1 MISPSLLCSLIFLL
15 VVQAAA
21 VAVDRLLSEED
32 LTGLYSLRASLGIR
46 SRAWPRKTDPCSNW
60 TGVACRSGRVVE
72 LNLTGLHR
80 TRLGRLNPRFAIDG
94 VRNLTALERFVG
106 AGFQLPGPIPDWLG
120 SGFSPSFSVLVLN
133 SAAVSGYI
141 PYSLG
146 GATGLRVISLSANS
160 ITGNIP
166 PTLGDI
172 AKLSSLDLSG
182 NLLSSS
188 IPPEL
193 AALRNLSFLNLS
205 SNLLS
210 GTIPPSFGMLSELKI
225 LALAGNSLE
234 GAVPSQLGKLSKLES
249 LDLSSNT
256 LAGVLPEAFFSG
268 ASNLRSV
275 NLSRNYFI
283 GVLPNSTWLLSELEL
298 FDVSSNNLTGVF
310 PELVPANMTATGEV
324 FNISSNLYYGL
335 LSSGM
340 WLFLHRFRAVD
351 LSNNYLEG
359 SEPFDIKRRN
369 ALLGSNCFHDSMN
382 QRSLAVCENFYKERA
397 RPFEGSVPPDPSKG
411 VPKSDTKSSHKWRYI
426 LAGVLGGCGVLIAAS
441 ILFLCCLKR
450 SKNRST
456 NQGESPKDR
465 ELPSSSKHLVSSPG
479 IIGESFTYEQIAQ
492 ATSDFRRMNLI
503 KQGHSGNFYLGILK
517 KNVSVVVKR
526 VDVLTMRREAYLVE
540 LDLFAKDLNGKLVP
554 FIGHCLEKENEKF
567 LVYKFMPHGDL
578 SMALHR
584 QPMLEEDGLQS
595 LDWITR
601 LKIATGVAEALCFLH
616 HECNPPLVHRDI
628 QSSSILLDDKFE
640 VRLGSLSDVCA
651 QDGDN
656 HPNVIT
662 RILRRSQTPE
672 QGTSGSSATCAFDI
686 YGLGKVMLELI
697 TGKFGISSSN
707 DLMDT
712 EWLDRTLPYININEK
727 DLISKII
734 DPTLMVDDDL
744 LEEVWAMAV
753 MARCCLN
760 PKPHKRPLARH
771 LLKALH
777 NPLRV
782 VRDESFSGSGP
793 LRSSSSH
800 SSWIGAF
807 LGGWLHSSS
816 EILSVSGQLGRD
828 QNILQ
833 AGGARSHGSL
843 EDHSFS
849 RTRASRE
856 VFPEPNGTST
866 EVDE

>member
-1 MISPSLLCSLIFLL
+1 
-15 VVQAAA
+15 
-21 VAVDRLLSEED
+21 
-32 LTGLYSLRASLGIR
+32 
-46 SRAWPRKTDPCSNW
+46 
-60 TGVACRSGRVVE
+60 
-72 LNLTGLHR
+72 
-80 TRLGRLNPRFAIDG
+80 
-94 VRNLTALERFVG
+94 
-106 AGFQLPGPIPDWLG
+106 
-120 SGFSPSFSVLVLN
+120 
-133 SAAVSGYI
+133 
-141 PYSLG
+141 
-146 GATGLRVISLSANS
+146 
-160 ITGNIP
+160 
-166 PTLGDI
+166 
-172 AKLSSLDLSG
+172 
-182 NLLSSS
+182 
-188 IPPEL
+188 
-193 AALRNLSFLNLS
+193 
-205 SNLLS
+205 
-210 GTIPPSFGMLSELKI
+210 MLSELKI

-234 GAVPSQLGKLSKLES
+234 GAVPLQLGKLSKLES
-249 LDLSSNT
+249 LDLSSNS
-256 LAGVLPEAFFSG
+256 LAGVLPEALFSG

-283 GVLPNSTWLLSELEL
+283 GVLPNSTWSLSELEL

-310 PELVPANMTATGEV
+310 PELVPANMAATGEV

-340 WLFLHRFRAVD
+340 WLFLQRFQAVD

-359 SEPFDIKRRN
+359 SEPFDIKGRN

-382 QRSLAVCENFYKERA
+382 QRSLAVCENFYKEMDM
-397 RPFEGSVPPDPSKG
+397 PFVGSVPPDPSTG
-411 VPKSDTKSSHKWRYI
+411 VPQSDTKSSHKWRYI

-441 ILFLCCLKR
+441 ILFFCCLKR
-450 SKNRST
+450 SRNRST
-456 NQGESPKDR
+456 NQEESPKDL
-465 ELPSSSKHLVSSPG
+465 ELPSSSKQLVSSPG
-479 IIGESFTYEQIAQ
+479 IIGESFTYEQVAQ
-492 ATSDFRRMNLI
+492 ATSDFRSMNLI
-503 KQGHSGNFYLGILK
+503 KQGHSGNLYLGILK
-517 KNVSVVVKR
+517 ENISVVVKR
-526 VDVLTMRREAYLVE
+526 VDVLTVRREAYLVE

-567 LVYKFMPHGDL
+567 LVYKFMPRGDL

-584 QPMLEEDGLQS
+584 LPMLEEDGLQS

-672 QGTSGSSATCAFDI
+672 QGTSGSSAACAFDI
-686 YGLGKVMLELI
+686 YCLGKVMLELI
-697 TGKFGISSSN
+697 TGKLGISSSN

-712 EWLDRTLPYININEK
+712 EWLERTLPYININEK
-727 DLISKII
+727 ELITKII

-744 LEEVWAMAV
+744 LEEVWAMAI

-760 PKPHKRPLARH
+760 PQPHKRPLARH
-771 LLKALH
+771 VLKALH
-777 NPLRV
+777 NPLKV
-782 VRDESFSGSGP
+782 VRDDSFSGSGP

-807 LGGWLHSSS
+807 LGGWFHSSS

-828 QNILQ
+828 QNVVQ
-833 AGGARSHGSL
+833 AAAARSHGSL

-856 VFPEPNGTST
+856 VFPEPNGTSA

>member
-21 VAVDRLLSEED
+21 VAADRLLSEED
-32 LTGLYSLRASLGIR
+32 LTGLYSLRTSLGIR

-80 TRLGRLNPRFAIDG
+80 SRLGRLNPRFAIDG

-166 PTLGDI
+166 PTLGDL

-210 GTIPPSFGMLSELKI
+210 GTIPPSFGILSELKI

-256 LAGVLPEAFFSG
+256 LAGVLPEALFSG

-340 WLFLHRFRAVD
+340 WLFLHRFKAVD

-397 RPFEGSVPPDPSKG
+397 KPFEGSVPPDPSTG

-441 ILFLCCLKR
+441 TLFLCCLKR

-456 NQGESPKDR
+456 NQGELPKDR

-479 IIGESFTYEQIAQ
+479 IIGESFTYEQVAQ
-492 ATSDFRRMNLI
+492 ATSDFRSMNLI

-517 KNVSVVVKR
+517 ENVSVVVKR

-686 YGLGKVMLELI
+686 YCLGKVMLELI
-697 TGKFGISSSN
+697 TGKLGISSST

-712 EWLDRTLPYININEK
+712 EWLDRTLPFININEK
-727 DLISKII
+727 ELITKII

-828 QNILQ
+828 QNIVQ
-833 AGGARSHGSL
+833 VGALRSHGSL